1 MKHPEP
7 SLLWLSSLARPI
19 DSLLVREMTW
29 FDRTSLYTP
38 HGVFTDSQLFLRS
51 TFLRPTTAIVVPKT
65 SWLPVYKFLEENSS
79 FRSISTLYIYIY
91 ISSAKHVKR
100 DTPDTRLIK
109 CHSPLTT
116 IFLSPNKL
124 KRDIYY
130 SLRDSEPTDHAD
142 KNTKFDPRFI
152 SVDVTVSERPTGIVE
167 RAPTVR
173 KKFMA

>member
-51 TFLRPTTAIVVPKT
+51 TFLRPTTAIVVRKT

-91 ISSAKHVKR
+91 ISFAKHVKR
-100 DTPDTRLIK
+100 DTRLIK
-109 CHSPLTT
+109 CVSFSSYDH
-116 IFLSPNKL
+116 FL
-124 KRDIYY
+124 I
-130 SLRDSEPTDHAD
+130 SEQAQARYLLLVTGFGTDR
-142 KNTKFDPRFI
+142 PR
-152 SVDVTVSERPTGIVE
+152 
-167 RAPTVR
+167 
-173 KKFMA
+173 